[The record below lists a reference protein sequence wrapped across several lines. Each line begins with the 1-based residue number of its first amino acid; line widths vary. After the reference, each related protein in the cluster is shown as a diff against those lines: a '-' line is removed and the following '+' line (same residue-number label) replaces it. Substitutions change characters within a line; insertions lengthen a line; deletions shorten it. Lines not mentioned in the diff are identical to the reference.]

1 MSNKRDA
8 IRSFLK
14 LEPAATDVPLVIET
28 STEEEG
34 YRRSLV
40 TYSDRHGHPIPA
52 YLFEPTESATGNG
65 VVALHQHNSRW
76 DIGKSEVAG
85 LDGDPLQAF
94 GPALARRGISV
105 LAPDAIGFES
115 RRDTAPEI
123 PDVAPP
129 IENPRNS
136 IENWLQY
143 YNHAMHRIVQ
153 GELLIRDVL
162 DDVARAVTVLQSR
175 KTIDRTGL
183 IGHSYGGTAAL
194 FAAALDERSDYACV
208 SGALCSYA
216 RKFSDGIPLDMALV
230 IPGFA
235 AEFDVDDLVDSITPR
250 PLFVVS
256 ADADRYSADAE
267 AVIEKSHASFQ
278 ERGCAENLRH
288 LHVTGGH
295 PLDHERF
302 EAIIAW
308 GAER

>member
-105 LAPDAIGFES
+105 LAPAAIGCES

-143 YNHAMHRIVQ
+143 YNHAMHRIAAAIQ
-153 GELLIRDVL
+153 
-162 DDVARAVTVLQSR
+162 VAFEGNGIESGPIEN
-175 KTIDRTGL
+175 IDRLHGEVAIVDL
-183 IGHSYGGTAAL
+183 GGGNPI
-194 FAAALDERSDYACV
+194 SV
-208 SGALCSYA
+208 
-216 RKFSDGIPLDMALV
+216 
-230 IPGFA
+230 
-235 AEFDVDDLVDSITPR
+235 
-250 PLFVVS
+250 
-256 ADADRYSADAE
+256 
-267 AVIEKSHASFQ
+267 
-278 ERGCAENLRH
+278 
-288 LHVTGGH
+288 H
-295 PLDHERF
+295 P
-302 EAIIAW
+302 
-308 GAER
+308 